1 MDQENSSIDY
11 QRLIYANNTGKTGN
25 IIPIDTDTK
34 HRNNCIKQGIK
45 NLWPNVTEN
54 TVQRSSPKECPQTSI
69 LGNLEDSIKWM
80 LQYNSFKAFQNLD

>member
-1 MDQENSSIDY
+1 MQTTLVK
-11 QRLIYANNTGKTGN
+11 QAPTFQLIQTPSTGT
-25 IIPIDTDTK
+25 T
-34 HRNNCIKQGIK
+34 IKQGIK

-54 TVQRSSPKECPQTSI
+54 AVQRSSPKESPQTSI

>member
-1 MDQENSSIDY
+1 MDQENSSIGY
-11 QRLIYANNTGKTGN
+11 QRLIYANNTGKTGTN
-25 IIPIDTDTK
+25 IPIDTDTK

-54 TVQRSSPKECPQTSI
+54 AVQRSSTKESPQTSI